1 MSLPTGGSGIQVD
14 LFVNGRR
21 SLQKA
26 PLSNYRFEGY
36 VHPEAYLDK
45 SDASGRPVMKVLR
58 SAWAESIEEVGR
70 ALISFASNRSLRRS
84 VGRRKARRFRLGSR
98 PYAPRP
104 ASVARAMGTN
114 VSRFLERLGAA
125 GIALEGSFLN
135 IGANDGIGDDP
146 LAHYAQ
152 SSLVK
157 ESGAAVA
164 IEADEGLCVKHRR
177 NLPWVALHCGF
188 AVPSTLRSLLAPL
201 PWRSL
206 DVLKVDIDSCD
217 GLIVDECVH
226 RLGWRPKVIQV
237 EVNAGFPPPLQYS
250 LLDSPL
256 LREHLPYVEV
266 YGPIFGDK
274 EMRLQVNSPIAGTS
288 LSYYVQHL
296 WPVYVLWDIA
306 SPDAIFLRADLA
318 EVAGVEAL
326 DEFHAFAWSWADI
339 HNFHRDLVRRWTFE
353 LDAEGALGE
362 AFQYMVDWMKQNLGI
377 ILPFHLGL

>member
-1 MSLPTGGSGIQVD
+1 
-14 LFVNGRR
+14 
-21 SLQKA
+21 
-26 PLSNYRFEGY
+26 
-36 VHPEAYLDK
+36 
-45 SDASGRPVMKVLR
+45 
-58 SAWAESIEEVGR
+58 EVGR
-70 ALISFASNRSLRRS
+70 ALTSFASNRSLRRS

-98 PYAPRP
+98 PYTPRP

-201 PWRSL
+201 PWRR
-206 DVLKVDIDSCD
+206 
-217 GLIVDECVH
+217 IVDECVH

-296 WPVYVLWDIA
+296 WPVYVLWDIV

-318 EVAGVEAL
+318 EVAGIEAL

-362 AFQYMVDWMKQNLGI
+362 
-377 ILPFHLGL
+377 

>member
-1 MSLPTGGSGIQVD
+1 MKTQQSPSPPNQQKDQSACLD
-14 LFVNGRR
+14 R
-21 SLQKA
+21 SSQ
-26 PLSNYRFEGY
+26 
-36 VHPEAYLDK
+36 
-45 SDASGRPVMKVLR
+45 
-58 SAWAESIEEVGR
+58 EVGR

-157 ESGAAVA
+157 ASESIGLRRVVLQSPLRPTVCGIKGVTGEAASFAGEAPAESSVGGPSLRLRGAIHA
-164 IEADEGLCVKHRR
+164 
-177 NLPWVALHCGF
+177 
-188 AVPSTLRSLLAPL
+188 
-201 PWRSL
+201 
-206 DVLKVDIDSCD
+206 
-217 GLIVDECVH
+217 EC
-226 RLGWRPKVIQV
+226 L
-237 EVNAGFPPPLQYS
+237 VNAGFPPPLQYS